1 MKYNRKEN
9 HLEHHHDSGS
19 IWVAFHNKGVG
30 RWEKKLAYVTLNQ
43 NVRITCIS
51 FVKIYPDCVRT
62 KSVIHM

>member
-43 NVRITCIS
+43 NFGITCIS
-51 FVKIYPDCVRT
+51 FVKI
-62 KSVIHM
+62 